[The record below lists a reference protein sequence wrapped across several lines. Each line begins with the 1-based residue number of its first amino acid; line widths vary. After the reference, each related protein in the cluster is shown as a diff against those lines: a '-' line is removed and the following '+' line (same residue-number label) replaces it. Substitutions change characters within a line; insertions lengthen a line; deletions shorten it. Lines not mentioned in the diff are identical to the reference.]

1 MLIPNIAIF
10 PMYARINC
18 YFILSNNWNK
28 WQDID
33 VSIVNIAMKSQYNFM
48 NHKQWYLEM
57 PTKDNENNGNT
68 FCLLLFQPA
77 SFHFL
82 CVSLPLLPISF
93 ITFHCFCSHFLTF
106 QPSFFSLKLL
116 AFRWKKKYINKI
128 DCFLSF
134 ISLRFLYLCIW
145 GARSREPAKHL
156 T

>member
-1 MLIPNIAIF
+1 MLIPNIDIF

-18 YFILSNNWNK
+18 YFILASNWNK
-28 WQDID
+28 WQDIGA
-33 VSIVNIAMKSQYNFM
+33 SIVNIAMKSQYNLM

-68 FCLLLFQPA
+68 FYLLLFQSA

-93 ITFHCFCSHFLTF
+93 ITFHCFCSHSLSF

-116 AFRWKKKYINKI
+116 PFGWKKKYINKI
-128 DCFLSF
+128 DYFLSF
-134 ISLRFLYLCIW
+134 ISLSFLYLCIW